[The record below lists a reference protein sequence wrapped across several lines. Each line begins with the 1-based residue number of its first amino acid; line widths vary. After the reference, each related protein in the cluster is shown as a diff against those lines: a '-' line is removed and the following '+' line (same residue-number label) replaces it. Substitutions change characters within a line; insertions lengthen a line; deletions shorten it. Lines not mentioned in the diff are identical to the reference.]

1 MKMKTKNNAILSRTD
16 YIRNAGET
24 VETVILNGT
33 RVIYIHF
40 ENGYYSLLEGVDNLH
55 TFLCGDT
62 SVRFA
67 CTESMEE
74 AEKILQQI

>member
-1 MKMKTKNNAILSRTD
+1 MKPKNKTLIARTD

-24 VETVILNGT
+24 VETVILNGK

-55 TFLCGDT
+55 AFLCGDI

-74 AEKILQQI
+74 TDKILQQI